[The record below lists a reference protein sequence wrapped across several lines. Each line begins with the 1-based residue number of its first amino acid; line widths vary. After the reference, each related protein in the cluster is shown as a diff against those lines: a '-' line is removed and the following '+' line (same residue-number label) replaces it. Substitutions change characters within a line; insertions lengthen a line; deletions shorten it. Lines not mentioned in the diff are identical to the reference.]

1 MSKTLPFYIK
11 VDVEYPIEIEIDSI
25 GNVGSAA
32 WPGMAELRKA
42 IAQGTARIGSVE
54 LPSLKELTKRYL
66 QLVAQG
72 RMASKMDTQSKIA
85 SKMAELRRVN
95 AALSAAMA
103 PKVVFWKFVDS
114 ADLRQAKKRHPDKAA
129 SITAIEEKILSEL
142 GKLPTSVVNA
152 LVSLGG
158 LAHVGSVSS
167 PGDDWDLQQGIDV
180 LENLLGI

>member
-1 MSKTLPFYIK
+1 
-11 VDVEYPIEIEIDSI
+11 
-25 GNVGSAA
+25 
-32 WPGMAELRKA
+32 
-42 IAQGTARIGSVE
+42 
-54 LPSLKELTKRYL
+54 
-66 QLVAQG
+66 
-72 RMASKMDTQSKIA
+72 
-85 SKMAELRRVN
+85 MAELRRVN